1 MVLRKPLG
9 VNIELVELLYNA
21 LRSPFGTVVETD
33 DPERL
38 RQRLYAI
45 RRENE
50 DFTPLSFV
58 ISPMNGRDL
67 WILNKGSADAEG

>member
-1 MVLRKPLG
+1 
-9 VNIELVELLYNA
+9 VNLELAELLYNA
-21 LRSPFGTVVETD
+21 LRSPFGTCIETD

-50 DFTPLSFV
+50 DFAPLSFV
-58 ISPMNGRDL
+58 ISPMNGLDL
-67 WILNKGSADAEG
+67 WIINKGTSDAEG